1 MAHTVALEV
10 VTVLIHNYLFSS
22 LSLNNIKILKL
33 WAVIVK
39 PLIFE
44 ARLRTLTDKM
54 FNRLLT
60 QVANQFVAL
69 AELWQKLS
77 LGGLSSAISH

>member
-1 MAHTVALEV
+1 M
-10 VTVLIHNYLFSS
+10 
-22 LSLNNIKILKL
+22 SLNNTQVVKL

-44 ARLRTLTDKM
+44 ARLRTLADKM
-54 FNRLLT
+54 FNRLT
-60 QVANQFVAL
+60 QVVNQFVAL